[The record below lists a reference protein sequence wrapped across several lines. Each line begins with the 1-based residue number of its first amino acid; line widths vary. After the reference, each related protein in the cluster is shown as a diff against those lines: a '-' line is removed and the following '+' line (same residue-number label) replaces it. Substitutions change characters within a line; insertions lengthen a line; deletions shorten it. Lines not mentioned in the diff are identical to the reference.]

1 MMFDLCLKRVAPV
14 LGAVALFPFGL
25 SAPEAAE
32 PGRYSCSSQDLVYN
46 VVVTSRQ
53 TNQVSLIGPI
63 RRNAPGEAQNVFLGQ
78 VPSQNGL
85 RFENGNVR
93 FFGKDAMYLQ
103 VGTGLLECQLQ
114 PQSRPE
120 PAPDRP
126 RPDRDGSQQINAA
139 GQSLGG
145 TLRAGPGTSFA
156 RIGSLPAGMPLTIL
170 RRSPEMMNGYGWF
183 EIRAASGLTG
193 YQWGG
198 IMCSEGRELRG
209 VLNVCDERRQ
219 EPGRDDRPR
228 GPRGDAINA
237 AGQSLGGV
245 LRAGPGMDYARTGS
259 LREGTPLTII
269 RRTRQYMNGYD
280 WFEVRTSDGQ
290 PGYHWGGIMCSQG
303 TQVDGLFQVCQNRRP
318 GFEDNRDEHGRPGPD
333 QDDNF
338 AARISVSNQT
348 GAPVDLLSIPAYG
361 PAQRIARLAPF
372 ETVTVDTTLGR
383 RFQFVRGDA
392 IYSEFTVDQVQGQR
406 VVFRN

>member
-1 MMFDLCLKRVAPV
+1 MIFDVCLKRVAPV
-14 LGAVALFPFGL
+14 LGAVALIPFGL

-32 PGRYSCSSQDLVYN
+32 PGRYSCSNQDLVYN
-46 VVVTSRQ
+46 VLVTPRQ
-53 TNQVSLIGPI
+53 SDQVSLIGPI
-63 RRNAPGEAQNVFLGQ
+63 RRNAPGEAQNVFLGK
-78 VPSQNGL
+78 VPSKNGV
-85 RFENGNVR
+85 RYENGNVR
-93 FFGKDAMYLQ
+93 FFGKDVMYLQ

-114 PQSRPE
+114 TQSRPE

-126 RPDRDGSQQINAA
+126 RPDRGGSQQINAA
-139 GQSLGG
+139 GKSLGG
-145 TLRAGPGTSFA
+145 ALRAGPGTDFA
-156 RIGSLPAGMPLTIL
+156 RNGNLSTGTPLTIL
-170 RRSPEMMNGYGWF
+170 RRTQETLNGYSWF
-183 EIRAASGLTG
+183 EVRTANGLSG

-198 IMCSEGRELRG
+198 IMCSQDREIRG
-209 VLNVCDERRQ
+209 VLSVCEERRP

-228 GPRGDAINA
+228 GPRGDEIFA

-245 LRAGPGMDYARTGS
+245 LRAGPGINYARTGS
-259 LREGTPLTII
+259 LHEGTPLTIV

-280 WFEVRTSDGQ
+280 WFEVRTADGQ
-290 PGYHWGGIMCSQG
+290 TGYQWGGIMCSAG
-303 TQVDGLFQVCQNRRP
+303 SQVEGLLQVCRGP
-318 GFEDNRDEHGRPGPD
+318 DYDDGRGERGQPD
-333 QDDNF
+333 QDGGY

-348 GAPVDLLSIPAYG
+348 GAPVDLFSVPAYG
-361 PAQRIARLAPF
+361 PVQRIARLAPF